1 MTPFNVLRDGDRFQ
15 RAEVKDGRLVV
26 DVDDGDVDVGHAR
39 QFGVADAAV
48 ERRNFEEV
56 VRSPAYG

>member
-26 DVDDGDVDVGHAR
+26 DVDDGDVDVRLAG
-39 QFGVADAAV
+39 QFCVADAPV
-48 ERRNFEEV
+48 KGRNL
-56 VRSPAYG
+56 